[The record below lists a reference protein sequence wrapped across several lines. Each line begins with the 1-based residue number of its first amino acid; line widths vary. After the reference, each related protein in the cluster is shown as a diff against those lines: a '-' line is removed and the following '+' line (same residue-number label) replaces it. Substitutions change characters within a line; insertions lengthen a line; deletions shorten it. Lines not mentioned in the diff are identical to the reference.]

1 MEATV
6 STDVR
11 RSDKKGRVVL
21 PADFAASVLIIE
33 RVNDTELRIKKGRTV
48 RKRKYTLAQLLQR
61 VTKDNKHAE
70 VSWGLPV
77 GKERLPP
84 HAKER

>member
-1 MEATV
+1 V
-6 STDVR
+6 STEVR

-48 RKRKYTLAQLLQR
+48 RKRKYTLAQLLQG
-61 VTKDNKHAE
+61 VTTENKHGE
-70 VSWGLPV
+70 LSWGVPV
-77 GKERLPP
+77 GKEKLPP
-84 HAKER
+84 RAKGR